1 MVAWTELTILV
12 HNSGT
17 NRAYV
22 QKKIE
27 NNVIYK
33 LVFSKVTADWLL
45 NASKKQKQNSI

>member
-22 QKKIE
+22 QTKDRKQC
-27 NNVIYK
+27 YK
-33 LVFSKVTADWLL
+33 LFSKVTADWPL
-45 NASKKQKQNSI
+45 NASKKQQNSI